1 MESHFTSTQYLELAG
16 KLERVSDWV
25 KIDQTKIDLFAQAT
39 DDHQFIH
46 IDPRRTALETPF
58 EGTIAHGFL
67 SLSML
72 SSMISSSFPTI
83 ENTAMSINY
92 GFEKVRF
99 LNTVSSGSR
108 IRGHFKLSECKQ
120 RKPDEILSLY
130 DVSVEIEN
138 IEKPA
143 LVAQWLGL
151 TILNS

>member
-1 MESHFTSTQYLELAG
+1 MAG
-16 KLERVSDWV
+16 SLERVSDWV
-25 KIDQTKIDLFAQAT
+25 TIDQSKIDLFADAT
-39 DDHQFIH
+39 HDHQFIH
-46 IDPRRTALETPF
+46 IDPKRTIDETPF

-72 SSMISSSFPTI
+72 SSMISSSFPSI

-99 LNTVSSGSR
+99 LNTVASGSR
-108 IRGHFKLSECKQ
+108 IRGHFKLGECKL
-120 RKPDEILSLY
+120 RKPNEILSQY
-130 DVSVEIEN
+130 NVSVEIEN

-151 TILNS
+151 TILNG